1 MQKCVDKK
9 LGLVCF
15 YMKSG
20 YWEGVATNYT
30 IYKIEFQN
38 RICIQKW
45 SITVDARSTKR
56 SSEAEQLRRV
66 ELGSLA
72 CQPLDGAAC
81 T

>member
-38 RICIQKW
+38 RICVLKNGVSQ
-45 SITVDARSTKR
+45 
-56 SSEAEQLRRV
+56 
-66 ELGSLA
+66 
-72 CQPLDGAAC
+72 
-81 T
+81 